1 MFGNKRIILYIM
13 VVLMTIGSTSY
24 AASDLNE
31 EANYLNA
38 LGILR
43 GGTSLG
49 YELDKDLNRVEAAV
63 MIVRLRGGLNKKPW
77 MRTTDIHLV
86 MCQLGQALMLV
97 ICITTN

>member
-43 GGTSLG
+43 VHPLATNLT
-49 YELDKDLNRVEAAV
+49 
-63 MIVRLRGGLNKKPW
+63 
-77 MRTTDIHLV
+77 RT
-86 MCQLGQALMLV
+86 
-97 ICITTN
+97 